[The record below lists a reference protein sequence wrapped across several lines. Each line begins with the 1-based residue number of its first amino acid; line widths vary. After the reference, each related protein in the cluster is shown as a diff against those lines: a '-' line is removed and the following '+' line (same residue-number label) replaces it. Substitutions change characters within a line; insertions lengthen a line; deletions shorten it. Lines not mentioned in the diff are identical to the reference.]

1 MDVDLS
7 TDYAGIELSNP
18 ILVSPAG
25 ISETARRMA
34 RAEAAGCGGIVVKT
48 LFQDEVT
55 RTSPTPRF
63 RVIRGGGSSEDSFVL
78 YSYEQA
84 SPFGPERYARE
95 IESAKASLKVPVI
108 ASVGCFT
115 DEGWVKYAKTVEE
128 AGADAIEL
136 NLSCPHG
143 RPMLTEVDVSRA
155 MCDVTRLV
163 GENVS
168 VPVIPKM
175 TPQSSNPAI
184 IARDL
189 QEAGADALVMFN
201 RFTGLDIDI
210 ESESP
215 VMHGG
220 FAGHGG
226 PWSIHYLLRW
236 LVSTTP
242 ELEVPVS
249 ASGGIWGG
257 DDIIKVILAGATTA
271 QMCTAIVTGGYGKIT
286 RTLQEL
292 GETLAGKGCSSLSE
306 IRGRA
311 CNRVLGT
318 DEVDRRRR
326 FVAAIDPAKCTSCGL
341 CEEVCIYDAVG
352 RSEKKFSIKK
362 SCQGCGLC
370 SELCPQ
376 RAISMVALKPE

>member
-1 MDVDLS
+1 
-7 TDYAGIELSNP
+7 
-18 ILVSPAG
+18 
-25 ISETARRMA
+25 
-34 RAEAAGCGGIVVKT
+34 
-48 LFQDEVT
+48 
-55 RTSPTPRF
+55 
-63 RVIRGGGSSEDSFVL
+63 
-78 YSYEQA
+78 
-84 SPFGPERYARE
+84 
-95 IESAKASLKVPVI
+95 
-108 ASVGCFT
+108 
-115 DEGWVKYAKTVEE
+115 
-128 AGADAIEL
+128 
-136 NLSCPHG
+136 
-143 RPMLTEVDVSRA
+143 MLTEVDVSRA

-163 GENVS
+163 RQSVS

-175 TPQSSNPAI
+175 TPQASDPSI
-184 IARDL
+184 IAREL
-189 QEAGADALVMFN
+189 QEAGAHALVMFN

-242 ELEVPVS
+242 ELDIPVS

-257 DDIIKVILAGATTA
+257 DDIVKVTLAGATTA
-271 QMCTAIVTGGYGKIT
+271 QMCTAIVVGGYGRIAQAL
-286 RTLQEL
+286 REL
-292 GETLAGKGCSSLSE
+292 GETLEGKGCSSLSE

-311 CNRVLGT
+311 CGKVLGT

-326 FVAAIDPAKCTSCGL
+326 FAATIDPAKCTSCGL
-341 CEEVCIYDAVG
+341 CSDVCIYDAVE
-352 RSEKKFSIKK
+352 RSGGKFSVKK

-376 RAISMVALKPE
+376 MAISMVPLK